1 MNKNFLEIKNVDFKI
16 GGKTKVRNVSF
27 SIENEGDI
35 ICLLG
40 PSGIGKTTIL
50 RTIAG
55 LERISSGSIKLNGK
69 VLSSEKINI
78 EPENRDISLA
88 FQENSL
94 FPHYTVEENILL
106 GAERNKDKNNKLI
119 SFGELVELLDIP
131 KILNKYPHQISAGEA
146 QRASLAR
153 SLITQPNLLLLD
165 EPLSNVDQSFK
176 EEIQVRLKRIL
187 KQLKIT
193 TIIVTHDSYEA
204 FYLGSKCGII
214 LNQELKQ
221 FDDPYKVYHFPNSVE
236 VVNFL
241 NRGILIPAKVT
252 SPKSLDNEDL
262 GTITGNF
269 IKPFPIG
276 SKVKL
281 LVQPEDLHHDDK
293 SNLKFEVID
302 RKFRGTNFIYTLK
315 TPSDTLIPVFVH
327 SHHIHQHE
335 ENEKFGIKRPI
346 HIDHIVCF

>member
-1 MNKNFLEIKNVDFKI
+1 MSKNFFEIKNVDFNI
-16 GGKTKVRNVSF
+16 DGKTKVKNVSF
-27 SIENEGDI
+27 SIENEGDV

-55 LERISSGSIKLNGK
+55 LERIKKGSIELNGK

-78 EPENRDISLA
+78 EPENRNVSLA
-88 FQENSL
+88 FQDNSL
-94 FPHYTVEENILL
+94 FPHYDVQKNILL
-106 GAERNKDKNNKLI
+106 GSEKNKEKIEKKIDVKEI
-119 SFGELVELLDIP
+119 IDLLDISH
-131 KILNKYPHQISAGEA
+131 ILNKYPHEISAGEA

-153 SLITQPNLLLLD
+153 SLMTQPDLLLLD

-176 EEIQVRLKRIL
+176 EEIQVRLKKIL
-187 KQLKIT
+187 NQLKIT

-204 FYLGSKCGII
+204 FYLGTKCGII
-214 LNQELKQ
+214 LDQQLKQ

-252 SPKSLDNEDL
+252 GKNTLENWDL
-262 GTITGNF
+262 GTIEGNF
-269 IKPFPIG
+269 IKEYPKG
-276 SKVKL
+276 SNVQL
-281 LVQPEDLHHDDK
+281 LLQPEDLEHDDR
-293 SNLKFEVID
+293 SNLKLEVVD

-315 TPSDTLIPVFVH
+315 TPSNTLIPVFVH

-335 ENEKFGIKRPI
+335 VDEKFGIKRPI